1 MQPLKPAPAAAAG
14 CVAGGVN
21 IGENA
26 QLHRNPVNDF
36 PMTVLNQPEARTDVL
51 NRLRRAEGQ
60 IRGIQR
66 MVEEG
71 EDCLKIGQQ
80 FAAVRKALDSTYL
93 RMTVCFMEQ
102 ELNAR
107 VQPDATQKASLE
119 AMVKDMET
127 MLARMG

>member
-1 MQPLKPAPAAAAG
+1 MARIEVLKNGNCA
-14 CVAGGVN
+14 
-21 IGENA
+21 
-26 QLHRNPVNDF
+26 
-36 PMTVLNQPEARTDVL
+36 MSVLTDSQARTDVL

-80 FAAVRKALDSTYL
+80 FSAVRKALDSTYL

-102 ELNAR
+102 ELSAR
-107 VQPDATQKASLE
+107 MQPNEAQKADLDG
-119 AMVKDMET
+119 MLKDMET
-127 MLARMG
+127 LLARMG

>member
-1 MQPLKPAPAAAAG
+1 MD
-14 CVAGGVN
+14 
-21 IGENA
+21 
-26 QLHRNPVNDF
+26 NPNSRTDESCQV
-36 PMTVLNQPEARTDVL
+36 TVLNDSQARTDVL

-102 ELNAR
+102 ELQAR
-107 VQPDATQKASLE
+107 MHPDATQKADLDH
-119 AMVKDMET
+119 MLKDMET
-127 MLARMG
+127 LLARMG